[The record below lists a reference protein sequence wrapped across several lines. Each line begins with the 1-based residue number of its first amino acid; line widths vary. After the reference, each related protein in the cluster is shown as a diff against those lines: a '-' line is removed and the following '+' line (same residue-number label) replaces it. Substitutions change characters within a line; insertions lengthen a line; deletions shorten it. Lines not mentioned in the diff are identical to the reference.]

1 MVANIRQR
9 ISTGLTWVL
18 VASFFV
24 LTVISFTA
32 SSVSATGERSQ
43 HLRTHAFFRR
53 ITWTPPTVSTTIAP
67 GESQTLSVSLTAAR
81 TLRNVGVRVARELQP
96 FVHVG
101 PAAFERIG
109 RGQTVNINLTISAP
123 LSMAR
128 GRVEGKL
135 RLFRKLRFGRKGKT
149 IAMPLLLARPL
160 SVIIDIEPTAPVV
173 TITEPAD
180 GATVATG
187 SLLVTGTVEAGGEEV
202 GVTVNDFPAAVHGK
216 TFAVLVPVTPET
228 TTLTVIA
235 TTPSGATTNHSITV
249 ATSAPL
255 TPTIPL
261 RSSPSSGVAP
271 LTVTFSLVGGPVPTA
286 IDLDLVG
293 DGIVDFS
300 GPSLEGQTF
309 TYPEPGLFF
318 PTVMLTDT
326 DGNQHTASAVVQV
339 YDQAALDALL
349 QTKWTGMKDAL
360 QQQDTPAALQFI
372 ASRNRD
378 VYKELFAELAP
389 ELPTV
394 GANLGDIR
402 IIGIRVDLAEYELLV
417 VEYGQTISYYV
428 EFIRDTDGLWRVNS
442 F

>member
-1 MVANIRQR
+1 M
-9 ISTGLTWVL
+9 
-18 VASFFV
+18 
-24 LTVISFTA
+24 
-32 SSVSATGERSQ
+32 
-43 HLRTHAFFRR
+43 
-53 ITWTPPTVSTTIAP
+53 
-67 GESQTLSVSLTAAR
+67 
-81 TLRNVGVRVARELQP
+81 
-96 FVHVG
+96 
-101 PAAFERIG
+101 
-109 RGQTVNINLTISAP
+109 
-123 LSMAR
+123 
-128 GRVEGKL
+128 
-135 RLFRKLRFGRKGKT
+135 
-149 IAMPLLLARPL
+149 
-160 SVIIDIEPTAPVV
+160 
-173 TITEPAD
+173 
-180 GATVATG
+180 
-187 SLLVTGTVEAGGEEV
+187 
-202 GVTVNDFPAAVHGK
+202 
-216 TFAVLVPVTPET
+216 
-228 TTLTVIA
+228 
-235 TTPSGATTNHSITV
+235 
-249 ATSAPL
+249 
-255 TPTIPL
+255 
-261 RSSPSSGVAP
+261 
-271 LTVTFSLVGGPVPTA
+271 PTA

-293 DGIVDFS
+293 DGTVDFS
-300 GPSLEGQTF
+300 GPTLEGQTF
-309 TYPEPGLFF
+309 TYPESGLFF